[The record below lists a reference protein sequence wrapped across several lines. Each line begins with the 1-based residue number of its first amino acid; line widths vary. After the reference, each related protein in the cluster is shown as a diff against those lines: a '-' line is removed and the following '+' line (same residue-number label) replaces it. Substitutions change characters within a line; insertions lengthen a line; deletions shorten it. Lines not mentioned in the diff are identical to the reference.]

1 MAELVVRELEKEAA
15 LQAKREAA
23 AAAGQEMEK
32 FMRRAVSCFED
43 RAVLFV
49 DVVGAPDDAA
59 PEQRH
64 LLSWQALYAN
74 KAASTVRCLGHAT
87 LPSNGHH

>member
-1 MAELVVRELEKEAA
+1 MRELEKEAA

-23 AAAGQEMEK
+23 VAAGKDMDK

-49 DVVGAPDDAA
+49 DVVGAPADST

-74 KAASTVRCLGHAT
+74 KAASTVGCLRHTT
-87 LPSNGHH
+87 LPFNAHD